1 MDGVNGGPS
10 LLRPNP
16 LTAEQVLRLRRARPT
31 GPQLPPALEPVPRA
45 RLADHTGVGSVC
57 GQRFGVGRAYARR
70 TLSITV
76 SDTTLAI
83 ELDDGDVHVARRT
96 TISPAVTI
104 KARSPR
110 TVTTET

>member
-1 MDGVNGGPS
+1 MEALRCSGRTRSPPS
-10 LLRPNP
+10 RYCGS
-16 LTAEQVLRLRRARPT
+16 A
-31 GPQLPPALEPVPRA
+31 EPVRPA
-45 RLADHTGVGSVC
+45 RSSRQHLNRSLVQGLADHTGVGSVC